1 MLIEIIKKEF
11 LLVSRDIHAL
21 MVLFVMPMAFIL
33 IMSLSLQNT
42 FQQDTTDKP
51 KIGVIFENQ
60 EDSISIIGKMFTK
73 INGFHTVTLENMDNI
88 RIKVQE
94 NGLTA
99 IIYIPHKFNESLKT
113 GRRLDEGN
121 ILKLYYPPS
130 IPNSMRKLIYAS
142 ISEKLVSYQVEKLF
156 LFLMPDKE
164 RKEIQFKE
172 ITARNLI
179 QEYELY
185 KTAQNQRPNSV
196 EQTVPAWLIF
206 SMFFVVIP
214 ISTTFLMEKQLGTL
228 QRLKTLPVPDTYFLL
243 GKLLPYLCINMF
255 QTILMFLVG
264 IYLLP
269 LLSGQG
275 IHLGTNAWLLIP
287 MSVSVSVAAISFAL
301 LIATL
306 VKTTEQATTIGGV
319 SNLILGALGGIMVPT
334 FVMPK
339 IMQTIAR
346 YSPMNWGLEGYL
358 TIILRQGNFSDVLHE
373 IWKLLMLGAILFA
386 LAIWSY
392 KRDRMV

>member
-1 MLIEIIKKEF
+1 MLLEIIKKEF

-21 MVLFVMPMAFIL
+21 MVLFVMPMVFIL

-51 KIGVIFENQ
+51 NIGVIFEKQ
-60 EDSISIIGKMFTK
+60 EDSISITGKMYAT

-88 RIKVQE
+88 RIKVQKNE
-94 NGLTA
+94 LTA
-99 IIYIPHKFNESLKT
+99 IIYIPHKFIENLQAGRELEES
-113 GRRLDEGN
+113 N
-121 ILKLYYPPS
+121 VLKLYYPPS
-130 IPNSMRKLIYAS
+130 IPSAMRKLIHAS
-142 ISEKLVSYQVEKLF
+142 ISEKLVSYQVKNLF
-156 LFLMPDKE
+156 SVLMPDKE
-164 RKEIQFKE
+164 KRNANFKE
-172 ITARNLI
+172 ITAKDLI
-179 QEYELY
+179 QENELY
-185 KTAQNQRPNSV
+185 SAENNQRPNSV

-214 ISTTFLMEKQLGTL
+214 ISTTLLIEKQQGTL
-228 QRLKTLPVPDTYFLL
+228 QRLKTLPVPGSYFLL
-243 GKLLPYLCINMF
+243 GKLIPYLCINMV

-275 IHLGTNAWLLIP
+275 IHLGANAWLLIP
-287 MSVSVSVAAISFAL
+287 MSVSVSVAAICFAL

-306 VKTTEQATTIGGV
+306 VTTTEQATTIGGV

-334 FVMPK
+334 FVMPEM
-339 IMQTIAR
+339 MQTIAR

-358 TIILRQGNFSDVLHE
+358 TIILRQGSFSDISNEV
-373 IWKLLMLGAILFA
+373 WKLLVLGGILFT